1 MTNSNQTTAVG
12 NPKNYKLTDADFR
25 QINIRNLLFNQ
36 VGWNYERMQGS
47 GYLWILLPQ
56 LRKMYGDNTPELQK
70 MMVMHNQFFN
80 TSPFFNT
87 IVKGIDLALEEKQ
100 GTKSLEAVAGIKSG
114 LMGPFAAI
122 GDAIFGSLVP
132 AIMGAIA
139 ATMAIGGNPLGV
151 GLWVLVAIATMV
163 FRWAQ
168 LKIAYREGVS
178 LVTTLGHKLN
188 ALTNAATVLG
198 VFVVGVMCATMVNVS
213 VPYVAT
219 IGEKVVSAQANL
231 DLILPRLVPA
241 LVVGFIYWLLGR
253 KKMTSNKAIMIII
266 VLCILLSWLGI
277 LAKG

>member
-1 MTNSNQTTAVG
+1 MTNSNQQVG
-12 NPKNYKLTDADFR
+12 NPKGYKLTDADFR

-56 LRKMYGDNTPELQK
+56 LRKMYGDRTPELHK

-100 GTKSLEAVAGIKSG
+100 GVKSLEAVAGIKSG

-122 GDAIFGSLVP
+122 GDAIFASLIP

-151 GLWVLVAIATMV
+151 GLWVAVAIATMV
-163 FRWAQ
+163 FRWVQ
-168 LKIAYREGVS
+168 LKIAYREGVH
-178 LVTTLGHKLN
+178 LVTNLGHKLN

-198 VFVVGVMCATMVNVS
+198 VFVVGVMCATMVNVM
-213 VPYVAT
+213 VPFTAT
-219 IGEKVVSAQANL
+219 IGEKVVSAQENL

-241 LVVGFIYWLLGR
+241 LVVFFIYWLLGR
-253 KKMTSNKAIMIII
+253 PKMNSNKAIMIII
-266 VLCILLSWLGI
+266 ALCILLSWAGL

>member
-1 MTNSNQTTAVG
+1 MTNSNQQVG

-25 QINIRNLLFNQ
+25 QINIRNLFCNQ
-36 VGWNYERMQGS
+36 LGWNYERMQGS
-47 GYLWILLPQ
+47 GYLWIILPQ
-56 LRKMYGDNTPELQK
+56 LRKMYGDNSPELQK
-70 MMVMHNQFFN
+70 MMVMHSQFFN

-100 GTKSLEAVAGIKSG
+100 GEKSIDAVAGIKSG

-139 ATMAIGGNPLGV
+139 ATMAMDGNSLGV
-151 GLWVLVAIATMV
+151 GLWVMVAIATMV
-163 FRWAQ
+163 FRWVQ
-168 LKIAYREGVS
+168 LKIAYREGVN
-178 LVTTLGHKLN
+178 LVTNLGHKLN

-198 VFVVGVMCATMVNVS
+198 VFVVGVMCAMMVNVT
-213 VPYVAT
+213 VPFTAT

-241 LVVGFIYWLLGR
+241 LLVGFIYWLIGR
-253 KKMTSNKAIMIII
+253 PKMNSNKAIMIII
-266 VLCILLSWLGI
+266 ALCILLSWAGL

>member
-1 MTNSNQTTAVG
+1 MTNSNSQAVG
-12 NPKNYKLTDADFR
+12 NPKGYKLTDADFR

-47 GYLWILLPQ
+47 GYLWIMLPQ

-100 GTKSLEAVAGIKSG
+100 GVKSLEAVAGIKSG

-139 ATMAIGGNPLGV
+139 ATMAVGGNPLGV

-163 FRWAQ
+163 FRWVQ
-168 LKIAYREGVS
+168 LKVAYREGVN
-178 LVTTLGHKLN
+178 LVTNLGHKLN

-198 VFVVGVMCATMVNVS
+198 VFVVGVMCATMVNVM
-213 VPYVAT
+213 VPFTAT
-219 IGEKVVSAQANL
+219 IGEKVVSAQANI

-253 KKMTSNKAIMIII
+253 PKMNSNKAIMIII
-266 VLCILLSWLGI
+266 ALCILLSWAGL

>member
-1 MTNSNQTTAVG
+1 MTNYNEQVG
-12 NPKNYKLTDADFR
+12 NPKGYKLTDADFR
-25 QINIRNLLFNQ
+25 QINIRNLFFNQ
-36 VGWNYERMQGS
+36 IGWNYERMQGS
-47 GYLWILLPQ
+47 GYLWIMLPQ
-56 LRKMYGDNTPELQK
+56 LRKMYGDNSPELQK
-70 MMVMHNQFFN
+70 VMVMHNQFFN

-100 GTKSLEAVAGIKSG
+100 GVKSFEAVAGIKSG

-122 GDAIFGSLVP
+122 GDALFASLIP

-139 ATMAIGGNPLGV
+139 ATMAVNGNPLGV

-163 FRWAQ
+163 FRWVQ
-168 LKIAYREGVS
+168 LKIAYREGVN
-178 LVTTLGHKLN
+178 LVTNLGHKLN

-198 VFVVGVMCATMVNVS
+198 VFVVGVMCATMVNVK
-213 VPYVAT
+213 VPLVAT

-253 KKMTSNKAIMIII
+253 PKMNSNKAIMIII
-266 VLCILLSWLGI
+266 ALCILLSWAGL

>member
-1 MTNSNQTTAVG
+1 
-12 NPKNYKLTDADFR
+12 
-25 QINIRNLLFNQ
+25 
-36 VGWNYERMQGS
+36 MQGS

-100 GTKSLEAVAGIKSG
+100 GVKSLEAVAGIKSG

-122 GDAIFGSLVP
+122 GDALFGSLVP

-139 ATMAIGGNPLGV
+139 ATMAVNGNPLGV
-151 GLWVLVAIATMV
+151 GLWVAVAIATMV
-163 FRWAQ
+163 FRWVQ
-168 LKIAYREGVS
+168 LKIAYREGVN
-178 LVTTLGHKLN
+178 LVTNLSHRLN

-198 VFVVGVMCATMVNVS
+198 VFVVGVMCATMVNVK
-213 VPYVAT
+213 VPFVAT

-241 LVVGFIYWLLGR
+241 LVVFFIYWLLGR
-253 KKMTSNKAIMIII
+253 PKMNSNKAIMIII
-266 VLCILLSWLGI
+266 ALCILLSWAGL

>member
-1 MTNSNQTTAVG
+1 MTNSNTQVG
-12 NPKNYKLTDADFR
+12 NPRNYKLTDEDFR
-25 QINIRNLLFNQ
+25 QINIRNIFFNQ
-36 VGWNYERMQGS
+36 LGWNYERMQGS
-47 GYLWILLPQ
+47 GYLWIMLPQ
-56 LRKMYGDNTPELQK
+56 LRKMYGDNTPELQEA
-70 MMVMHNQFFN
+70 MVTHNQFFN

-100 GTKSLEAVAGIKSG
+100 GTESLETVAGIKSG

-139 ATMAIGGNPLGV
+139 ATMAVNGNPLGV
-151 GLWVLVAIATMV
+151 GLWVAVAIATMV
-163 FRWAQ
+163 FRWVQ
-168 LKIAYREGVS
+168 LKVAYREGVN
-178 LVTTLGHKLN
+178 LVTNLGHKLN

-213 VPYVAT
+213 VPFTAT

-241 LVVGFIYWLLGR
+241 LVVFFIYWLLGR
-253 KKMTSNKAIMIII
+253 PKMNSNKAIMIII
-266 VLCILLSWLGI
+266 ALCVLLSWAGF

>member
-1 MTNSNQTTAVG
+1 MTNSNQQVG
-12 NPKNYKLTDADFR
+12 NPKGYKLTDADFR
-25 QINIRNLLFNQ
+25 QINIRNLFFNQ

-47 GYLWILLPQ
+47 GYLWIMLPQ

-100 GTKSLEAVAGIKSG
+100 GVKSLEAVAGIKSG

-122 GDAIFGSLVP
+122 GDALFGSLVP

-139 ATMAIGGNPLGV
+139 TTMAVNGNPLGV
-151 GLWVLVAIATMV
+151 GLWVAVAIATMV
-163 FRWAQ
+163 FRWVQ
-168 LKIAYREGVS
+168 LKIAYREGVN
-178 LVTTLGHKLN
+178 LVTNLSHRLN

-198 VFVVGVMCATMVNVS
+198 VFVVGVMCATMVNVK
-213 VPYVAT
+213 VPFVAT

-231 DLILPRLVPA
+231 DLILPRLAPA
-241 LVVGFIYWLLGR
+241 LVVFFIYWLLGR
-253 KKMTSNKAIMIII
+253 PKMNSNKAIMIII
-266 VLCILLSWLGI
+266 ALCILLSWAGL

>member
-1 MTNSNQTTAVG
+1 MTNSNQQVG
-12 NPKNYKLTDADFR
+12 NPKGYKLTEADFR
-25 QINIRNLLFNQ
+25 QINIRNLFFNQ
-36 VGWNYERMQGS
+36 LGWNYERMQGS

-100 GTKSLEAVAGIKSG
+100 GTDSLEAVAGIKSG

-139 ATMAIGGNPLGV
+139 ATMAVNGNPLGV

-163 FRWAQ
+163 FRWVQ
-168 LKIAYREGVS
+168 LKIAYREGVN
-178 LVTTLGHKLN
+178 LVTNLGHKLN

-198 VFVVGVMCATMVNVS
+198 VFVVGVMCATMVNVT
-213 VPYVAT
+213 VPLTAT

-241 LVVGFIYWLLGR
+241 LVVFFIYWLIGR
-253 KKMTSNKAIMIII
+253 PKMNSNKAIMIII
-266 VLCILLSWLGI
+266 LLCIILSWAGL

>member
-1 MTNSNQTTAVG
+1 MTNYNEQVG
-12 NPKNYKLTDADFR
+12 NPKGYKLTEADFR
-25 QINIRNLLFNQ
+25 QINTRSLFFNQ
-36 VGWNYERMQGS
+36 LGWNYERMQGS
-47 GYLWILLPQ
+47 GYLWIMLPQ
-56 LRKMYGDNTPELQK
+56 LRKMYGDNSPELQK

-100 GTKSLEAVAGIKSG
+100 GVKSIEAVAGIKSG

-122 GDAIFGSLVP
+122 GDALFGSLVP

-139 ATMAIGGNPLGV
+139 ATMAVQGNPLGV

-163 FRWAQ
+163 FRWIQ
-168 LKIAYREGVS
+168 LKIAYREGVN
-178 LVTTLGHKLN
+178 LVTNLGHKLN

-198 VFVVGVMCATMVNVS
+198 VFVVGVMCATMVNVK
-213 VPYVAT
+213 VPFVAT

-241 LVVGFIYWLLGR
+241 LVVFFIYWLLGR
-253 KKMTSNKAIMIII
+253 PKMNSNKAIMIII
-266 VLCILLSWLGI
+266 ALCILLSWAGL

>member
-1 MTNSNQTTAVG
+1 MTNSNQQVG
-12 NPKNYKLTDADFR
+12 NPKGYKLTDADFR
-25 QINIRNLLFNQ
+25 QINTRSLFLNQ
-36 VGWNYERMQGS
+36 IGWNYERMQGS
-47 GYLWILLPQ
+47 GYLWIMLPQ

-100 GTKSLEAVAGIKSG
+100 GVKSLEAVAGIKSG

-122 GDAIFGSLVP
+122 GDALFGSLVP

-139 ATMAIGGNPLGV
+139 ATMAVNGNPLGV
-151 GLWVLVAIATMV
+151 GLWVAVAIATMV
-163 FRWAQ
+163 FRWVQ
-168 LKIAYREGVS
+168 LKIAYREGVN
-178 LVTTLGHKLN
+178 LVTNLSHRLN

-198 VFVVGVMCATMVNVS
+198 VFVVGVMCATMVNVK
-213 VPYVAT
+213 VPFVAT

-241 LVVGFIYWLLGR
+241 LVVFFIYWLLGR
-253 KKMTSNKAIMIII
+253 PKMNSNKAIMIII
-266 VLCILLSWLGI
+266 ALCILLSWAGL

>member
-1 MTNSNQTTAVG
+1 MTNSNQRVG
-12 NPKNYKLTDADFR
+12 NPKNYQLTEADFR
-25 QINIRNLLFNQ
+25 QINIRNLFFNQ
-36 VGWNYERMQGS
+36 LGWNYERMQGS
-47 GYLWILLPQ
+47 GYLWIILPQ
-56 LRKMYGDNTPELQK
+56 LRKMYGDNSPELQK
-70 MMVMHNQFFN
+70 MMVMHSQFFN

-100 GTKSLEAVAGIKSG
+100 GEKSIEAVAGIKSG

-139 ATMAIGGNPLGV
+139 ATMAMNGNPLGV
-151 GLWVLVAIATMV
+151 GLWVMVAIATMI
-163 FRWAQ
+163 FRWVQ
-168 LKIAYREGVS
+168 LKIAYREGVN
-178 LVTTLGHKLN
+178 LVTHLGHKLN

-198 VFVVGVMCATMVNVS
+198 VFVVGVMCAMMVNVT
-213 VPYVAT
+213 VPFTAT

-241 LVVGFIYWLLGR
+241 LVVAFIYWLIGR
-253 KKMTSNKAIMIII
+253 PKMNSNKAIMIII
-266 VLCILLSWLGI
+266 ALCILLSWAGL

>member
-1 MTNSNQTTAVG
+1 MTNSNQQVG
-12 NPKNYKLTDADFR
+12 NPKGYKLTDADFR
-25 QINIRNLLFNQ
+25 QINIRNLFFNQ

-47 GYLWILLPQ
+47 GYLWIMLPQ

-100 GTKSLEAVAGIKSG
+100 GVKSLEAVAGIKSG

-122 GDAIFGSLVP
+122 GDALFGSLVP

-139 ATMAIGGNPLGV
+139 ATMAVNGNLLGI
-151 GLWVLVAIATMV
+151 GLWVAVAIATMV
-163 FRWAQ
+163 FRWVQ
-168 LKIAYREGVS
+168 LKIAYREGVN
-178 LVTTLGHKLN
+178 LVTNLSHRLN

-198 VFVVGVMCATMVNVS
+198 VFVVGVMCATMVNVK
-213 VPYVAT
+213 VPFVAT
-219 IGEKVVSAQANL
+219 IGEKVVSAQENL

-241 LVVGFIYWLLGR
+241 LVVFFIYWLLGR
-253 KKMTSNKAIMIII
+253 PKMNSNKAIMIII
-266 VLCILLSWLGI
+266 ALCILLSWAGL

>member
-1 MTNSNQTTAVG
+1 MTNSNQQVG
-12 NPKNYKLTDADFR
+12 NPKGYKLTDADFR
-25 QINIRNLLFNQ
+25 QINTRSLFLNQ
-36 VGWNYERMQGS
+36 IGWNYERMQGS

-100 GTKSLEAVAGIKSG
+100 GVKSLEAVAGIKSG

-122 GDAIFGSLVP
+122 GDALFGSLVP

-139 ATMAIGGNPLGV
+139 ATMAVNGNPLGV
-151 GLWVLVAIATMV
+151 GLWVAVAIATMV
-163 FRWAQ
+163 FRWVQ
-168 LKIAYREGVS
+168 LKIAYREGVN
-178 LVTTLGHKLN
+178 LVTNLSHRLN

-198 VFVVGVMCATMVNVS
+198 VFVVGVMCATMVNVK
-213 VPYVAT
+213 VPFVAT

-241 LVVGFIYWLLGR
+241 LVVFFIYWLLGR
-253 KKMTSNKAIMIII
+253 PKMNSNKAIMIII
-266 VLCILLSWLGI
+266 ALCILLSWAGL

>member
-1 MTNSNQTTAVG
+1 MTNSNQQVG
-12 NPKNYKLTDADFR
+12 NPKGYKLTDADFR
-25 QINIRNLLFNQ
+25 QINIRNLFFNQ

-47 GYLWILLPQ
+47 GYLWIMLPQ
-56 LRKMYGDNTPELQK
+56 LRKMYGDKTPELQQ

-100 GTKSLEAVAGIKSG
+100 GVKSLEAVAGIKSG

-139 ATMAIGGNPLGV
+139 ATMAVQGNPLGV

-163 FRWAQ
+163 FRWVQ
-168 LKIAYREGVS
+168 LKVAYREGVN
-178 LVTTLGHKLN
+178 LVTNLGHKLN

-198 VFVVGVMCATMVNVS
+198 VFVVGVMCATMVNVK
-213 VPYVAT
+213 VPFVAT

-241 LVVGFIYWLLGR
+241 LVVAFIYWLLGR
-253 KKMTSNKAIMIII
+253 PKMTSNKAIMIII
-266 VLCILLSWLGI
+266 ALCILLSWAGL

>member
-1 MTNSNQTTAVG
+1 MTNYNEQVG
-12 NPKNYKLTDADFR
+12 NPKGYKLTDADFR
-25 QINIRNLLFNQ
+25 QINIRNLFFNQ
-36 VGWNYERMQGS
+36 IGWNYERMQGS
-47 GYLWILLPQ
+47 GYLWIVLPQ
-56 LRKMYGDNTPELQK
+56 LRKMYGDNSPELQK
-70 MMVMHNQFFN
+70 VMVMHNQFFN

-100 GTKSLEAVAGIKSG
+100 GVKSFEAVAGIKSG

-122 GDAIFGSLVP
+122 GDALFASLIP

-139 ATMAIGGNPLGV
+139 ATMAVNGNPLGV

-163 FRWAQ
+163 FRWVQ
-168 LKIAYREGVS
+168 LKIAYREGVN
-178 LVTTLGHKLN
+178 LVTNLGHKLN

-198 VFVVGVMCATMVNVS
+198 VFVVGVMCATMVNVK
-213 VPYVAT
+213 VPLVAT

-253 KKMTSNKAIMIII
+253 PKMNSNKAIMIII
-266 VLCILLSWLGI
+266 ALCILLSWAGL

>member
-1 MTNSNQTTAVG
+1 MTNYNEQVG
-12 NPKNYKLTDADFR
+12 NPKGYKLTDADFR

-47 GYLWILLPQ
+47 GYLWIMLPQ
-56 LRKMYGDNTPELQK
+56 LRKMYGDNSPELQK
-70 MMVMHNQFFN
+70 VMVMHNQFFN

-100 GTKSLEAVAGIKSG
+100 GVKSFEAVAGIKSG

-122 GDAIFGSLVP
+122 GDALFASLIP

-139 ATMAIGGNPLGV
+139 ATMAVNGNPLGV

-163 FRWAQ
+163 FRWVQ
-168 LKIAYREGVS
+168 LKIAYREGVN
-178 LVTTLGHKLN
+178 LVTNLGHKLN

-198 VFVVGVMCATMVNVS
+198 VFVVGVMCATMVNVR
-213 VPYVAT
+213 VPFVAT

-253 KKMTSNKAIMIII
+253 PKMNSNKAIMIII
-266 VLCILLSWLGI
+266 VLCILLSWWGV

>member
-1 MTNSNQTTAVG
+1 MTNSNQQVG
-12 NPKNYKLTDADFR
+12 NPKGYKLTDADFR

-47 GYLWILLPQ
+47 GYLWIILPQ
-56 LRKMYGDNTPELQK
+56 LRKMYGDNSPELKQ

-100 GTKSLEAVAGIKSG
+100 GVKSIEAVAGIKSG

-122 GDAIFGSLVP
+122 GDAIFASLIP

-139 ATMAIGGNPLGV
+139 ATMAVGGNPLGV

-163 FRWAQ
+163 FRWFQ
-168 LKIAYREGVS
+168 LKLAYRQGVN
-178 LVTTLGHKLN
+178 LVTNLGYKLN

-198 VFVVGVMCATMVNVS
+198 VFVVGVMCATMVNVK

-219 IGEKVVSAQANL
+219 IGEKIVSAQANL

-241 LVVGFIYWLLGR
+241 LVVAFIYWLLGR
-253 KKMTSNKAIMIII
+253 PKMNSNKAIMIII
-266 VLCILLSWLGI
+266 VLCILLSWAGV

>member
-12 NPKNYKLTDADFR
+12 NPKNYKLTEADFR

>member
-1 MTNSNQTTAVG
+1 MTNSNQHIEVG
-12 NPKNYKLTDADFR
+12 NPKGYKLNDADFR
-25 QINIRNLLFNQ
+25 QINTRSLFLNQ

-47 GYLWILLPQ
+47 GYLWIILPQ

-70 MMVMHNQFFN
+70 AMEMHTQFFN

-100 GTKSLEAVAGIKSG
+100 GTKSFEAVSGIKSG

-139 ATMAIGGNPLGV
+139 ATMALQGNPTGV
-151 GLWVLVAIATMV
+151 FLWVFVAILTMV
-163 FRWAQ
+163 FRWVQ

-198 VFVVGVMCATMVNVS
+198 VFVVGVMCATMVNVH

-241 LVVGFIYWLLGR
+241 LVVGFVYWLLGR
-253 KKMTSNKAIMIII
+253 PKMNSNKAIMIII
-266 VLCILLSWLGI
+266 VLCILFSWLGV

>member
-1 MTNSNQTTAVG
+1 MTNSNQQVG
-12 NPKNYKLTDADFR
+12 NPKGYKLTEADFR
-25 QINIRNLLFNQ
+25 QINTRSLFLNQ
-36 VGWNYERMQGS
+36 IGWNYERMQGS
-47 GYLWILLPQ
+47 GYLWIMLPQ
-56 LRKMYGDNTPELQK
+56 LRKMYGDNTPELQQ

-100 GTKSLEAVAGIKSG
+100 GVKSLEAVAGIKSG

-122 GDAIFGSLVP
+122 GDAIFGSLIP

-139 ATMAIGGNPLGV
+139 ATMAVNGNPLGV
-151 GLWVLVAIATMV
+151 GLWVAVAIATMV
-163 FRWAQ
+163 FRWIQ
-168 LKIAYREGVS
+168 LKVAYREGVA

-198 VFVVGVMCATMVNVS
+198 VFVVGVMCATMVNVK
-213 VPYVAT
+213 VPFVAT

-241 LVVGFIYWLLGR
+241 LVVFFIYWLLGR
-253 KKMTSNKAIMIII
+253 PKMTSNKAIMIII
-266 VLCILLSWLGI
+266 ALCILLSWAGL

>member
-1 MTNSNQTTAVG
+1 MTNSNQQVG
-12 NPKNYKLTDADFR
+12 NPKGYKLTDADFR
-25 QINIRNLLFNQ
+25 QINIRNLFFNQ

-47 GYLWILLPQ
+47 GYLWIMLPQ
-56 LRKMYGDNTPELQK
+56 LRKMYGDNTPELQQ

-100 GTKSLEAVAGIKSG
+100 GVKSLEAVAGIKSG

-122 GDAIFGSLVP
+122 GDAIFASLIP

-139 ATMAIGGNPLGV
+139 ATMAVGGNPLGV

-163 FRWAQ
+163 FRWVQ
-168 LKIAYREGVS
+168 LKVAYREGVN
-178 LVTTLGHKLN
+178 LVTNLGHKLN

-198 VFVVGVMCATMVNVS
+198 VFVVGVMCATMVNVK
-213 VPYVAT
+213 VPLVAT

-241 LVVGFIYWLLGR
+241 LVVAFIYWLLGR
-253 KKMTSNKAIMIII
+253 PKMNSNKAIMIII
-266 VLCILLSWLGI
+266 ALCILLSWAGV

>member
-1 MTNSNQTTAVG
+1 MTNSNQQVG
-12 NPKNYKLTDADFR
+12 NPKGYKLTDADFR
-25 QINIRNLLFNQ
+25 QINIRNLFFNQ

-47 GYLWILLPQ
+47 GYLWIMLPQ

-100 GTKSLEAVAGIKSG
+100 GVKSLEAVAGIKSG

-139 ATMAIGGNPLGV
+139 ATMAVQGNPLGV

-163 FRWAQ
+163 FRWVQ
-168 LKIAYREGVS
+168 LKVAYREGVN
-178 LVTTLGHKLN
+178 LVTNLGHKLN

-198 VFVVGVMCATMVNVS
+198 VFVVGVMCATMVNVK
-213 VPYVAT
+213 VPFVAT

-253 KKMTSNKAIMIII
+253 PKMTSNKAIMIII
-266 VLCILLSWLGI
+266 ALCILFSWLGV